1 MTNTITIEQQ
11 AAKSPSKAGVAVWA
25 ERLLWLSWVPLVLFT
40 VFFTSIPDI
49 HNGVHPIRHSTTI
62 VQCH

>member
-1 MTNTITIEQQ
+1 MAISST
-11 AAKSPSKAGVAVWA
+11 AAAGAVQTGASPRIWA
-25 ERLLWLSWVPLVLFT
+25 ERLLWVSWVPLVLFT

>member
-1 MTNTITIEQQ
+1 MTIAVQQ
-11 AAKSPSKAGVAVWA
+11 TAVSVQTGASARIWV
-25 ERLLWLSWVPLVLFT
+25 ERILWVSWVPLVLFT

>member
-1 MTNTITIEQQ
+1 MTNTMTIEQQ
-11 AAKSPSKAGVAVWA
+11 AENSRSRAGVAVWA

>member
-1 MTNTITIEQQ
+1 MATTMQQ
-11 AAKSPSKAGVAVWA
+11 TATTTKAGASIRVWA
-25 ERLLWLSWVPLVLFT
+25 ERILWLSWVPLVLFT

>member
-1 MTNTITIEQQ
+1 MSISTTMNQEVAQSH
-11 AAKSPSKAGVAVWA
+11 AKTGIAVWA
-25 ERLLWLSWVPLVLFT
+25 ERILWASWVPLVLFT

>member
-1 MTNTITIEQQ
+1 MATTMQHTVT
-11 AAKSPSKAGVAVWA
+11 AAHTGASTRVWA
-25 ERLLWLSWVPLVLFT
+25 ERILWVSWVPLVLFT

>member
-1 MTNTITIEQQ
+1 MATTMQQ
-11 AAKSPSKAGVAVWA
+11 TATTVQTGTSTRIWA
-25 ERLLWLSWVPLVLFT
+25 ERILWVSWVPLVLFT

>member
-1 MTNTITIEQQ
+1 MTISTTMNQEVVQT
-11 AAKSPSKAGVAVWA
+11 ASKTSIAVWA
-25 ERLLWLSWVPLVLFT
+25 ERILWASWIPLVLFT

>member
-1 MTNTITIEQQ
+1 MNLSTSMQQ
-11 AAKSPSKAGVAVWA
+11 TATTVQTGTSPRIWVERILWA
-25 ERLLWLSWVPLVLFT
+25 SWVPLVLFT

>member
-1 MTNTITIEQQ
+1 MTNTITIERQ
-11 AAKSPSKAGVAVWA
+11 AAKRRSKAGLAVWA
-25 ERLLWLSWVPLVLFT
+25 ERLLWLSWVPLVLYT

>member
-1 MTNTITIEQQ
+1 MATTMQHTATQSGTQTGASARI
-11 AAKSPSKAGVAVWA
+11 WA
-25 ERLLWLSWVPLVLFT
+25 ERILWVSWVPLVLFT

-49 HNGVHPIRHSTTI
+49 HNGVHPVRHSTTI